1 MSFWKNKKVL
11 ITGHT
16 GFKGSWLTLILS
28 NLGAKIYGY
37 ALNPIS
43 KPNMFDGLGLK
54 KFLQKDYR
62 LDILDFKKIKSV
74 INRHKPEIVF
84 HFAAQS
90 SVLVSYKSPKGTI
103 ATNVLGTI
111 NLLDSLK
118 NARYVKSLVITTTD
132 KVYLNLEKNKSF
144 KEDDSLGGYDIYSG
158 SKAACE
164 VVVHSYK
171 KSFFQN
177 GKCNIATVRSGNC
190 IGGGDWTKD
199 RIVKDCA
206 ESFLNEKKLIIRY
219 PNATRPWQHVME
231 PLFGYIKLSE
241 KLYKNKKYEGSW
253 NFGPNRKSNLKV
265 IQVAKF
271 GKNFLNS
278 KSKII
283 IKKNKFYESTF
294 LSLNSNKS
302 LKYLKWK
309 TKLSAERALRLT
321 FEWYKYYKLNKN
333 VTKIIELTRKQ
344 INDYLIK

>member
-1 MSFWKNKKVL
+1 M
-11 ITGHT
+11 
-16 GFKGSWLTLILS
+16 
-28 NLGAKIYGY
+28 
-37 ALNPIS
+37 
-43 KPNMFDGLGLK
+43 
-54 KFLQKDYR
+54 
-62 LDILDFKKIKSV
+62 
-74 INRHKPEIVF
+74 
-84 HFAAQS
+84 
-90 SVLVSYKSPKGTI
+90 
-103 ATNVLGTI
+103 
-111 NLLDSLK
+111 
-118 NARYVKSLVITTTD
+118 
-132 KVYLNLEKNKSF
+132 
-144 KEDDSLGGYDIYSG
+144 
-158 SKAACE
+158 
-164 VVVHSYK
+164 
-171 KSFFQN
+171 FFQN

-206 ESFLNEKKLIIRY
+206 ESFSNEKKLIIRY

-283 IKKNKFYESTF
+283 IKKNKFYESTY

-309 TKLSAERALRLT
+309 TKLSAETALRLT

>member
-1 MSFWKNKKVL
+1 M
-11 ITGHT
+11 
-16 GFKGSWLTLILS
+16 
-28 NLGAKIYGY
+28 
-37 ALNPIS
+37 
-43 KPNMFDGLGLK
+43 
-54 KFLQKDYR
+54 
-62 LDILDFKKIKSV
+62 
-74 INRHKPEIVF
+74 
-84 HFAAQS
+84 
-90 SVLVSYKSPKGTI
+90 
-103 ATNVLGTI
+103 
-111 NLLDSLK
+111 
-118 NARYVKSLVITTTD
+118 
-132 KVYLNLEKNKSF
+132 
-144 KEDDSLGGYDIYSG
+144 
-158 SKAACE
+158 
-164 VVVHSYK
+164 
-171 KSFFQN
+171 
-177 GKCNIATVRSGNC
+177 
-190 IGGGDWTKD
+190 
-199 RIVKDCA
+199 KDCA

-283 IKKNKFYESTF
+283 IKKNKFYESTY

-309 TKLSAERALRLT
+309 TKLSAETALRLT